1 MSEVAD
7 AFRRCLEDL
16 DVALMRRLWS
26 KFIPHFEQPS
36 SDADALMMMHHART
50 QAESV
55 SFTNRAYSHSWLR
68 ERGFPSGLPDELK
81 PRAERLYP
89 RVVTAVGISVNASSP
104 EFKPAALIIRRSME
118 DAVNECY
125 ADGVE
130 DPTLV
135 KKRMDEARIKTIDK
149 LYG

>member
-1 MSEVAD
+1 MAAVND
-7 AFRRCLEDL
+7 AFRRCLEGL
-16 DVALMRRLWS
+16 DVPWMRRLWAEV
-26 KFIPHFEQPS
+26 IPHFEQPS

-50 QAESV
+50 QAESIA
-55 SFTNRAYSHSWLR
+55 FGLRAYSHAWLR
-68 ERGFPSGLPDELK
+68 EHGYPSGLPDELK

-89 RVVTAVGISVNASSP
+89 RVVTGVGISVNAKSP

-135 KKRMDEARIKTIDK
+135 KKRMDEARLKTIDK